1 MVKRINESRH
11 YKVLVRQSACPRK
24 SLSRFFYAKQFKVQ
38 ELGYEKIG
46 MNKLPCKELTLS
58 FSLCLSETV
67 KVKKIT
73 SLFC

>member
-46 MNKLPCKELTLS
+46 MNKLPSKELTLS
-58 FSLCLSETV
+58 FSLSETV

-73 SLFC
+73 SLF